1 MKYKDRS
8 TINSWNKEVDKLDQ
22 PDSERKLRR
31 ERERA
36 LKDFSQ
42 SICLIVDK
50 DWWDCVDQKQK
61 STLYSRWLV
70 VKYRSSISSFSQQPL
85 SLEEWIMSIKETI
98 VIDRA
103 LYREKKINKVLGE

>member
-22 PDSERKLRR
+22 PDSERKRRR
-31 ERERA
+31 ERERE
-36 LKDFSQ
+36 LKVFSE

-50 DWWDCVDQKQK
+50 DWWDCVDEGQKW
-61 STLYSRWLV
+61 TICCTWNN
-70 VKYRSSISSFSQQPL
+70 VKYRSYYNLSVPISFRD
-85 SLEEWIMSIKETI
+85 WVMSIKKDV
-98 VIDRA
+98 VIDGA

>member
-1 MKYKDRS
+1 MKYKDRM
-8 TINSWNKEVDKLDQ
+8 TINSWNKQIDKLDQ
-22 PDSERKLRR
+22 PDSERKRRR

-50 DWWDCVDQKQK
+50 DWWNCVDQKEK

-70 VKYRSSISSFSQQPL
+70 VEYRSYHSSQPL

-98 VIDRA
+98 VIDKA

>member
-1 MKYKDRS
+1 MKYKDRM
-8 TINSWNKEVDKLDQ
+8 TINSWNKQIDKLDQ
-22 PDSERKLRR
+22 PDSERKRRR

-50 DWWDCVDQKQK
+50 DWWNCVDQKEK

-70 VKYRSSISSFSQQPL
+70 VEYRSYHSSRPL

-98 VIDRA
+98 VIDKA

>member
-1 MKYKDRS
+1 MKYKDRG
-8 TINSWNKEVDKLDQ
+8 TINSWNKQVDKLDQ

-36 LKDFSQ
+36 LKDFSE

-50 DWWDCVDQKQK
+50 DWWDCVDEGQKW
-61 STLYSRWLV
+61 TICCTWNN
-70 VKYRSSISSFSQQPL
+70 VKYRSYYNLSVPISFRD
-85 SLEEWIMSIKETI
+85 WVMSIKKDV
-98 VIDRA
+98 VIDGA